1 MLNIRKKCVVLNSV
15 IICMNKTYCEYIPR
29 KVNIRLNIYILQ
41 YEDNSYNWDN
51 VKMDPVKTEV
61 NTEYVKTEEKH

>member
-1 MLNIRKKCVVLNSV
+1 
-15 IICMNKTYCEYIPR
+15 MNKTYGEYIPR
-29 KVNIRLNIYILQ
+29 KVNIRLNIYIRQ

-61 NTEYVKTEEKH
+61 NTEYVKTEQNIKTN